1 MIEQPKAILQR
12 LGLSPR
18 KALGQHF
25 LVSGGIVNAILKAI
39 DLSTNDLVV
48 EVGPG
53 LGVVT
58 RQLVPMVRRV
68 IAVEMDRELARAL
81 ELDFKGV
88 DGLEV
93 VCADARELDVTKLV
107 GGAEYKLVA
116 NLPYY
121 AALPILRR
129 FLEAEC
135 PPVSAVVMVQREVAR
150 NMVAG
155 PGDMSLVSVGVQLYG
170 RPRIVRYV
178 PPAAFYPRPKV
189 TSAVVKID
197 VYPESALEPDD
208 REGFFRVVRAGFSA
222 PRKQLRN
229 SLAQGLEIPAAEA
242 VSLLAGAAIDPTA
255 RAETLGIGQWEALYR
270 EVERMGVSHS
280 VDSR

>member
-1 MIEQPKAILQR
+1 
-12 LGLSPR
+12 
-18 KALGQHF
+18 
-25 LVSGGIVNAILKAI
+25 VSGGIVTAILKAN
-39 DLSTNDLVV
+39 DLSVDDLVV

-58 RQLVPMVRRV
+58 RQLVPLVRRV
-68 IAVEMDRELARAL
+68 IAVEMDRDLAHAL
-81 ELDFKGV
+81 ETEFEGT

-93 VCADARELDVTKLV
+93 MCADARELDVTKLV
-107 GGAEYKLVA
+107 SGAKYKLVA

-129 FLEAEC
+129 FLESDC

-155 PGDMSLVSVGVQLYG
+155 PGHMSLVSVGVQLYG

-178 PPAAFYPRPKV
+178 LPTAFYPRPRV

-197 VYPESALEPDD
+197 VYPESALELDD
-208 REGFFRVVRAGFSA
+208 RASFFRVVRAGFSA

-229 SLAQGLEIPAAEA
+229 SLAQGLQIQGEAATG
-242 VSLLAGAAIDPTA
+242 LLVAAGIDPTS
-255 RAETLGIGQWEALYR
+255 RAETLGMEQWGALYR
-270 EVERMGVSHS
+270 QVEGSEVSPYIDAH
-280 VDSR
+280 